1 MNTKTKK
8 TIESVAASAI
18 EKPRL
23 WNVEVLLGKNIVGN
37 VLVKAIDKE
46 KAKEK
51 AFVSLDFKVKKAY

>member
-23 WNVEVLLGKNIVGN
+23 WNVEVLLGKNIVGI
-37 VLVKAIDKE
+37 VQVSAKDKE
-46 KAKEK
+46 SAKSLV
-51 AFVSLDFKVKKAY
+51 FVRLDFKVSKAY